1 MSSPP
6 GTSVESMTITSR
18 LSYMIVRDV
27 AEYRIGFADSPRL
40 TPNAMSRYV
49 VEAGRLYAV

>member
-18 LSYMIVRDV
+18 LSYMIVRGV